1 MSTYSASVLIA
12 QQLNEKWGVTWI
24 TPLTVQ
30 IFIVLS
36 NPVRQFVYAFITQK
50 KATLLVAKQ
59 SFIMLSMKGN
69 VLADAI
75 GKLRIATALLTNPI
89 SQFLKVFPLDT
100 IVKDIP
106 SPEVFAGSL
115 TSSTEAYTSSTES
128 TQLNPLSQLSPD
140 FADFITQATQAIPL
154 QIDDSIVNMIPGFA
168 GFDFFQGINNFSD
181 LANKIQDLEFRAARA
196 TALSTYAT
204 AEAAS
209 IDTLLSKSDIYLDII
224 TTLDTQ
230 GL

>member
-12 QQLNEKWGVTWI
+12 EQLNEKWGVTWI

-36 NPVRQFVYAFITQK
+36 NPVRQFIASFITQK
-50 KATLLVAKQ
+50 KATLLIAKQ
-59 SFIMLSMKGN
+59 NFIMLSMKGN
-69 VLADAI
+69 ILADAI
-75 GKLRIATALLTNPI
+75 SKLRIATALLTNPI

-115 TSSTEAYTSSTES
+115 TSSTQSYTSSTAS

-140 FADFITQATQAIPL
+140 FADFITQATNAIPL
-154 QIDDSIVNMIPGFA
+154 QIDASIVSMIPGFA
-168 GFDFFQGINNFSD
+168 GFDFFHGINNFSD
-181 LANKIQDLEFRAARA
+181 LVNKIQDLEFRAARA

-224 TTLDTQ
+224 TTLETQ